1 MIEFA
6 RWLLSARRVWTAD
19 SESGVF
25 IEIKRKPKESEY
37 RLSEVQRYKG
47 TGLISV
53 QKKEKIGR
61 VSGFVNEN
69 HIAETTRQV
78 ATTRTLGSHA
88 NGMCVSKTEKLKEL
102 NV

>member
-1 MIEFA
+1 MKAIEFA
-6 RWLLSARRVWTAD
+6 CWLLSARRVWTAD

-53 QKKEKIGR
+53 QSERNSRSAKGE
-61 VSGFVNEN
+61 SHCE
-69 HIAETTRQV
+69 
-78 ATTRTLGSHA
+78 TLGSHA
-88 NGMCVSKTEKLKEL
+88 NRGPREQGRA
-102 NV
+102 NVYD